1 MIDNEK
7 MPDYILRCLWSYDI
21 SELDFGRHKNLIIT
35 QVLNYGDWQGVEW
48 LYKNYSEDD
57 LEQVVKKPRRGLWF
71 KRTLN
76 FWLTVLQIDLSPQE
90 FDNATFR

>member
-21 SELDFGRHKNLIIT
+21 SEVDFDRHKNLIIT
-35 QVLNYGDWQGVEW
+35 RVLNYGDWQGVEW

-76 FWLTVLQIDLSPQE
+76 FWLTVLQIDLSPKE

>member
-21 SELDFGRHKNLIIT
+21 SEVDFDRHKNLIIT
-35 QVLNYGDWQGVEW
+35 RVLNYGDWQGVKW
-48 LYKNYSEDD
+48 LYENYSEDD
-57 LEQVVKKPRRGLWF
+57 LEQVIKKPGRGLWF

-76 FWLTVLQIDLSPQE
+76 FWLTVLQIDLSPKE

>member
-7 MPDYILRCLWSYDI
+7 IPDYVLRCLWSYDM
-21 SELDFGRHKNLIIT
+21 SELDFDRHKNLIIT

-76 FWLTVLQIDLSPQE
+76 FWLTVLQIDLSPKE